1 MDFIIQN
8 KEQKRRLFDFMADKI
23 YRASDFKVIKYLSLY
38 NMCIRVIAFTPEVL
52 TSMKQQLS
60 YVLKDE
66 AEHYDATI
74 VVFKE
79 PDIEHFFAEAT
90 DAFDIRKNR
99 LFRVYMLF
107 RKYAFL
113 NIATDNRMQ
122 SVFINVDSYA
132 GLITAFDEENR
143 TVYYGVRD
151 FTPEEF
157 IKHGHV
163 FIKALY
169 RLNSLPNRHLV
180 HGAAVGVNGVGAL
193 LCARGQRGKSTLTVN
208 ALLNGFDYVADDYL
222 LLDKE
227 NGELFASPIYSI
239 ITLNPKMYQ
248 KMYDDFKG
256 KFVSTNAR
264 FDKYV
269 FNIDAYHHQ
278 FKEHYPIKVCIF
290 PNICADKTPSIVS
303 TDKGRGIAQMIHST
317 INQTNDDY
325 NTDTVKKLLD
335 FLKPFDFYQINLC
348 IDIEKNTQCL
358 YNFLTTYKGK
368 K

>member
-60 YVLKDE
+60 YVLRDE

-79 PDIEHFFAEAT
+79 PHTETFLAESSDT
-90 DAFDIRKNR
+90 FDIRKNR

-143 TVYYGVRD
+143 TVYYGVRN

-157 IKHGHV
+157 LKHGHV

-169 RLNSLPNRHLV
+169 RLNLLPNRNLV

-269 FNIDAYHHQ
+269 FNIEAYHKQ
-278 FKEHYPIKVCIF
+278 FKERYPIKVCLF
-290 PNICADKTPSIVS
+290 PNICADKEPSI
-303 TDKGRGIAQMIHST
+303 TPLKKGRAVAQMIHST

-325 NTDTVKKLLD
+325 HTQTVKKLID
-335 FLKPFDFYQINLC
+335 FLMPFEFYQINLC
-348 IDIEKNTQCL
+348 IDIDKNTQCL
-358 YNFLTTYKGK
+358 YEFLTTFKGNK
-368 K
+368 

>member
-23 YRASDFKVIKYLSLY
+23 YRGSDFKVIKYLSLY

-79 PDIEHFFAEAT
+79 PHTETFLAEASDT
-90 DAFDIRKNR
+90 FDIRKNR

-269 FNIDAYHHQ
+269 FNMAAYHAQ
-278 FKEHYPIKVCIF
+278 FREHYPIKVCLF
-290 PNICADKTPSIVS
+290 PNICADKEPSIIPMN
-303 TDKGRGIAQMIHST
+303 KGRGIAEMIHST

-325 NTDTVKKLLD
+325 NTQTVKKLLD
-335 FLKPFDFYQINLC
+335 FLKPFEFYQINLC
-348 IDIEKNTQCL
+348 IDITKNTQCL
-358 YNFLTTYKGK
+358 YDFLTTYTRK
-368 K
+368 